1 MALFPIT
8 ERSDMDLALAR
19 GQGQKFDFETLQR
32 MKAQRLNFNYQKA
45 EQQRQRTLKRNKLEA
60 EKRQAEIIGKVQ
72 NIESQIETA
81 NLDLSDKLSK
91 IIPYSLIPVI
101 PLAVAYLIFRGK
113 K

>member
-19 GQGQKFDFETLQR
+19 GQGEKFDFETLQR

-72 NIESQIETA
+72 NIESQIETT

>member
-72 NIESQIETA
+72 NIESQIETT
-81 NLDLSDKLSK
+81 NLDLSDKLSR

>member
-19 GQGQKFDFETLQR
+19 GQVEKFDFETLQR

>member
-19 GQGQKFDFETLQR
+19 GQGEKFDFETLQL

-72 NIESQIETA
+72 NIESQIETT

-91 IIPYSLIPVI
+91 IIPYSLIPAI
-101 PLAVAYLIFRGK
+101 PLTVAYLIIRGK